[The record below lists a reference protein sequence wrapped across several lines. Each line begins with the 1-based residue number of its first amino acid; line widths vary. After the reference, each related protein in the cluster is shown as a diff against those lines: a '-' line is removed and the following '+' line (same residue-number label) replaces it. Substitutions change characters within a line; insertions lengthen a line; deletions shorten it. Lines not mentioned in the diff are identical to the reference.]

1 LNRRPV
7 ALLTLLAFAAGLRAD
22 LVATNTVNAAA
33 VKTSLTVDNFDD
45 ADNVNDAGGAK
56 GAMEPEHD
64 PPYNSMGVT
73 YDTGVR
79 LGASGSSLKVQYNLT
94 SAPWNGFWNQLA
106 PGAAPRDLALY
117 KTLVFWVRG
126 ATGGVEHAK
135 IELANASS
143 KGIVYLNDAAGP
155 VTNAW
160 REIRI
165 PLTSFTAA
173 GLNSLANVKE
183 VNFVFESGYAADHGL
198 SLTGTVYIDGL
209 EFSTLD

>member
-1 LNRRPV
+1 MDKTLWAFLLPV
-7 ALLTLLAFAAGLRAD
+7 ALAIDLGAGV
-22 LVATNTVNAAA
+22 VATNTIGVGA
-33 VKTSLTVDNFDD
+33 VKTSFTIDNFDD
-45 ADNVNDAGGAK
+45 PDDVNDAGGGK
-56 GAMEPEHD
+56 GGMD
-64 PPYNSMGVT
+64 PGGPLDGVSVS
-73 YDTGVR
+73 YDAAIR
-79 LGASGSSLKVQYNLT
+79 LGATGSSLKLQYTLNVE
-94 SAPWNGFWNQLA
+94 PWSGFWNQLA

-126 ATGGVEHAK
+126 GTGGVEHAK
-135 IELANASS
+135 IELGNASS

-173 GLNSLANVKE
+173 GLNSLSNVKE
-183 VNFVFESGYAADHGL
+183 VNFVFESGYATAHGL
-198 SLTGTVYIDGL
+198 PLTGTIYIDGL

>member
-1 LNRRPV
+1 MNRRP
-7 ALLTLLAFAAGLRAD
+7 ATLLTLLAFAAGLRAD

-33 VKTSLTVDNFDD
+33 VKTSFTVDNFDD
-45 ADNVNDAGGAK
+45 ADNTNDAGGLK
-56 GAMEPEHD
+56 GAMDPAEPVD
-64 PPYNSMGVT
+64 AVTAT
-73 YDTGVR
+73 YDSAVR
-79 LGASGSSLKVQYNLT
+79 LGGAGSSLKLQYTLT
-94 SAPWNGFWNQLA
+94 GEPWSGFWNQLA

-135 IELANASS
+135 IELGNASS

-173 GLNSLANVKE
+173 GLNSLANAKE
-183 VNFVFESGYAADHGL
+183 VNFVFESGYATDHGL
-198 SLTGTVYIDGL
+198 PLTGTIYIDGL

>member
-1 LNRRPV
+1 L
-7 ALLTLLAFAAGLRAD
+7 
-22 LVATNTVNAAA
+22 
-33 VKTSLTVDNFDD
+33 
-45 ADNVNDAGGAK
+45 
-56 GAMEPEHD
+56 EP
-64 PPYNSMGVT
+64 
-73 YDTGVR
+73 
-79 LGASGSSLKVQYNLT
+79 
-94 SAPWNGFWNQLA
+94 LA

-126 ATGGVEHAK
+126 GTGGVEHAK
-135 IELANASS
+135 IELGNASS

-173 GLNSLANVKE
+173 GLNSLSNVKE
-183 VNFVFESGYAADHGL
+183 VNFVFESGYATAHGL
-198 SLTGTVYIDGL
+198 PLTGTIYIDGL